1 MKQQNREQH
10 RTATPNK
17 FSCSCFFTHLVIAQ
31 TVQKPHAQ
39 KQISCS
45 SVWPDE
51 IGLVPPLD
59 LEACKNSTFI
69 VIQGEEHEKDEVP
82 CTG

>member
-1 MKQQNREQH
+1 M
-10 RTATPNK
+10 T
-17 FSCSCFFTHLVIAQ
+17 AQ

-51 IGLVPPLD
+51 IGPVPPLD
-59 LEACKNSTFI
+59 LEDCKDSIFI
-69 VIQGEEHEKDEVP
+69 VTQGEEPVKDQVP
-82 CTG
+82 CAG

>member
-1 MKQQNREQH
+1 M
-10 RTATPNK
+10 
-17 FSCSCFFTHLVIAQ
+17 IAQ

-51 IGLVPPLD
+51 IGPVPPLD
-59 LEACKNSTFI
+59 PEDCKDSIFI
-69 VIQGEEHEKDEVP
+69 VTQGEEPEKDEVP
-82 CTG
+82 CAG